1 MRNSINTKQ
10 NKGIK
15 EQDKA
20 FIEQNFIEQNIEINQ
35 RNSKIRKQIEVLA
48 ETDYKAFTSRLL
60 PGVSNIL
67 GVRLPNLRK
76 MAKEIAGRDWR
87 TYLDYASDESF
98 EEIMLQGLVIGYVK
112 QALCE
117 VIPYIEKFVNKIDNW
132 SVCDSFCSGLKIAK
146 ENREEMWNFLKPYF
160 HKQGE
165 FEVRFGVVM
174 LLNYYL
180 EVEYIEPVF
189 KIFDEIEHDGYYVKM
204 AVAWAISIYYINFPE
219 TIEEYLRNNKL
230 DEFTYKKALQKICES
245 RAVDTVKKAQIREL
259 KRVSFETN
267 VFTETVE

>member
-20 FIEQNFIEQNIEINQ
+20 FIGQNFIEQNIEINE

-48 ETDYKAFTSRLL
+48 EPDYKAFTSRLL

-87 TYLDYASDESF
+87 TYLDNASDESF

-117 VIPYIEKFVNKIDNW
+117 VIPYIEKFVNIIEGI
-132 SVCDSFCSGLKIAK
+132 VDSGNTVI
-146 ENREEMWNFLKPYF
+146 
-160 HKQGE
+160 
-165 FEVRFGVVM
+165 
-174 LLNYYL
+174 
-180 EVEYIEPVF
+180 I
-189 KIFDEIEHDGYYVKM
+189 IEHNIDVIKRADWIIDMG
-204 AVAWAISIYYINFPE
+204 PE
-219 TIEEYLRNNKL
+219 GGTRGG
-230 DEFTYKKALQKICES
+230 DS
-245 RAVDTVKKAQIREL
+245 
-259 KRVSFETN
+259 
-267 VFTETVE
+267 